1 MVSHTRWSPQR
12 TWKAEST
19 LVFNFAAK
27 FKTNL
32 MPRQDWISGLLGS
45 RVVPPS
51 PSSWAE
57 PCWDLPA
64 PFTRAEIQTT
74 LLYIRPASSSGPHE
88 PYWACKSLSE
98 KEQTQQRSR
107 YSTPGTDINY
117 WCWTGEKVQ
126 NSEIWWHV
134 FPWKKCAL
142 DGTDETGLPPKS
154 FRRASERLNTKAST
168 TLWPLTSLTLFLMVR
183 KYKYQEL
190 YVQNQIPKITYMSLW
205 TARSDRF
212 PEMGCGQRISGKLGI
227 RHAVFP
233 VDRRVSRAPAPT
245 GNGQHLLRGGITP
258 MP

>member
-1 MVSHTRWSPQR
+1 MVSSENHRWSKDLR
-12 TWKAEST
+12 FWKAEST

-32 MPRQDWISGLLGS
+32 MPPQDWISGLLGS
-45 RVVPPS
+45 RVVPPPHPHHGQSLAETCLLHS
-51 PSSWAE
+51 PELRSKPPS
-57 PCWDLPA
+57 
-64 PFTRAEIQTT
+64 F
-74 LLYIRPASSSGPHE
+74 YIRPASSSGPHE
-88 PYWACKSLSE
+88 PYWACESLSE
-98 KEQTQQRSR
+98 KEQTQQRNR

-168 TLWPLTSLTLFLMVR
+168 LWPLTLLTLFLMVK

-205 TARSDRF
+205 TARSDS
-212 PEMGCGQRISGKLGI
+212 QRW
-227 RHAVFP
+227 AVA
-233 VDRRVSRAPAPT
+233 SRSQ
-245 GNGQHLLRGGITP
+245 GS
-258 MP
+258 